1 MNNKSNLNLNIFW
14 KSIITTTLIL
24 LIIISVSGFSNYQSL
39 SNSITKNIDK
49 IHVLNKRY
57 NVLKNNIAHSREIEK
72 SQIKTLEKTII
83 SLSEYNTQKSIEMEW
98 LENELITAKKNSDR
112 ICYIFLRSL
121 EYSEDTAITIANKM
135 TINPTIEYYNTVIEN
150 APKDVEDMQLALE
163 LATII
168 AEINATNNRIDYL
181 DEHQY
186 DVINQFIKEHSTWLT
201 GLVLKVDH

>member
-98 LENELITAKKNSDR
+98 LENELITAKKN
-112 ICYIFLRSL
+112 
-121 EYSEDTAITIANKM
+121 
-135 TINPTIEYYNTVIEN
+135 
-150 APKDVEDMQLALE
+150 
-163 LATII
+163 
-168 AEINATNNRIDYL
+168 
-181 DEHQY
+181 
-186 DVINQFIKEHSTWLT
+186 
-201 GLVLKVDH
+201 

>member
-1 MNNKSNLNLNIFW
+1 
-14 KSIITTTLIL
+14 
-24 LIIISVSGFSNYQSL
+24 
-39 SNSITKNIDK
+39 
-49 IHVLNKRY
+49 
-57 NVLKNNIAHSREIEK
+57 
-72 SQIKTLEKTII
+72 
-83 SLSEYNTQKSIEMEW
+83 
-98 LENELITAKKNSDR
+98 
-112 ICYIFLRSL
+112 
-121 EYSEDTAITIANKM
+121 M

-150 APKDVEDMQLALE
+150 APKDVEDMQPALE